1 MVQEISSAP
10 APRLCHIVKRNLNEG
25 YGFHLMNNKT
35 RNGNYIGKVD
45 EGSVAFATGLRVGD
59 RIVEV
64 NGVNVEKEQH
74 KQVHSLSP
82 TQNSRQ
88 LVFLKNLFLSHV
100 YVVSF

>member
-1 MVQEISSAP
+1 
-10 APRLCHIVKRNLNEG
+10 
-25 YGFHLMNNKT
+25 MNNKT

-100 YVVSF
+100 YVVSFWLYPTISETWLFSFLDSLLSSILSHL